1 MRRSGLVALVVSGAA
16 ALAASSAHAA
26 DMAAPSYYPPAA
38 VLTLPP
44 AHYDWTGF
52 YLGGNV
58 GAGLL
63 DDLVSQ
69 APGTPVTALTG
80 STRVNPVGLIG
91 GAQAG
96 INYEFAP
103 VVIGAEVSWSASN
116 ISGSATVP
124 TAAGA
129 FERATDNPQWLGAV
143 TGRIG
148 YAANDVLVYVK
159 GGGARMNVNYTQD
172 ILVGGALAGPTQSIG
187 DTRNGYT
194 AGVGIEYGL
203 TENWSA
209 RLEYDYYGFGTRTYG
224 FAQTPVT
231 IQSQLQTLTFGIN
244 YRFTWAGGSLFH

>member
-69 APGTPVTALTG
+69 APGTPLTLLTG

-96 INYEFAP
+96 INYQFAP
-103 VVIGAEVSWSASN
+103 VVIGAEVS
-116 ISGSATVP
+116 
-124 TAAGA
+124 
-129 FERATDNPQWLGAV
+129 
-143 TGRIG
+143 
-148 YAANDVLVYVK
+148 
-159 GGGARMNVNYTQD
+159 
-172 ILVGGALAGPTQSIG
+172 
-187 DTRNGYT
+187 
-194 AGVGIEYGL
+194 
-203 TENWSA
+203 
-209 RLEYDYYGFGTRTYG
+209 
-224 FAQTPVT
+224 
-231 IQSQLQTLTFGIN
+231 
-244 YRFTWAGGSLFH
+244 